1 MEQVKWKVGG
11 MDCASCAAAITKS
24 LQKQGMEN
32 IKVNHVSGDVTF
44 ETVTLN
50 GTVDTAAKNVESLGY
65 TVAAAGAAMDHHG
78 HDHSQNG
85 EPGINKH
92 ILRFLICLPFTLV
105 LMAHMWLPW
114 HWLHNG
120 YVQLALTIP
129 VFIVGMNYFG
139 LSAWKNLSKG
149 IFHMNVLIALGS
161 SAAFIYSL
169 IGLIANRPEFLFFE
183 TAASIITIV
192 FFGNWLEHISIEKTQ
207 KQIKELT
214 KQHKVMANMIAYD
227 DEHNELIFSIE
238 NKDLKVG
245 DLILIKTGEE
255 VPMDCKI
262 LSGEVEV
269 NEAIITGE
277 SLPVHKK
284 QGDILIGGSVLANG
298 NAKAYVSA
306 VGRETVMNGIVQ
318 LMQDAQTHKPPVQ
331 QLADKISGIFV
342 PAVLIIAAV
351 TIGLNMLI
359 GHHTFGESLMR
370 AIAVLVISCPC
381 AMGLATPAALAVGMG
396 RAARNGILYTQPA
409 SIELFASIKQM
420 VFDKTG
426 TLTTGKFRIADFKA
440 EGVEDDELKKIVY
453 SLEKMSSHPIA
464 KSISEAW
471 KQTDTIK
478 WKKTEEIKGLGIKGT
493 DKEENVFLIG
503 SYKILTDVESPLSSK
518 GVPPGNHSLSDYGK
532 TIIEQTKN
540 NVSNTSFESEE
551 LLHRGTPLE
560 DRGHKTH
567 HLYIKKNDVLIG
579 WVDIEDELR
588 PEAKSIIDFC
598 KQQNV
603 KTILL
608 SGDTLAKCKPIAD
621 LLGIDEVLA
630 EQTPHQKLQHIERLC
645 SIAPTVMVGDGIN
658 DAPALAKATISIS
671 LSAASQL
678 AIQSAS
684 VVLTNNG
691 LTKLPTALLLGKATY
706 NTVKTNLLWAFAYN
720 IVAIP
725 VAAMGYLHPAMGAL
739 IMGGSDVVLALNSL
753 WLGVRKLR

>member
-1 MEQVKWKVGG
+1 

-92 ILRFLICLPFTLV
+92 LLRFLICLPFTLV

-139 LSAWKNLSKG
+139 ISAWKNLSKG

-183 TAASIITIV
+183 TSASIITIV

-227 DEHNELIFSIE
+227 DEHNELIFPIE

-298 NAKAYVSA
+298 NVKAYVSA
-306 VGRETVMNGIVQ
+306 VGAATVMNGIVQ

-351 TIGLNMLI
+351 TLGLNMLI

-409 SIELFASIKQM
+409 SMELFASIKQM

-426 TLTTGKFRIADFKA
+426 TLTTGKFKIAGFNA
-440 EGVEDDELKKIVY
+440 EGLNDDEFKKIVY

-478 WKKTEEIKGLGIKGT
+478 WKKTEEKKGLGVKGT
-493 DKEENVFLIG
+493 DKEGNVFLIG
-503 SYKILTDVESPLSSK
+503 SYKIS
-518 GVPPGNHSLSDYGK
+518 
-532 TIIEQTKN
+532 N
-540 NVSNTSFESEE
+540 NIK
-551 LLHRGTPLE
+551 
-560 DRGHKTH
+560 DKTH
-567 HLYIKKNDVLIG
+567 HLYITKNDVLIG

-588 PEAKSIIDFC
+588 PEAKSIIEFC
-598 KQQNV
+598 KQQGV

-621 LLGIDEVLA
+621 LLGMDEVLA
-630 EQTPHQKLQHIERLC
+630 EQTPQQKLQHIERLC

-691 LTKLPTALLLGKATY
+691 LTKLPTAMLLGRATY
-706 NTVKTNLLWAFAYN
+706 NTVKTNLFWAFAYN

-753 WLGVRKLR
+753 WLGVRKLK